1 MKYAT
6 PVLLLSLLLLSS
18 CAGQPDVT
26 ARTRVISIGY
36 HSEECAECEVLQAKM
51 RRMNI
56 RFSLAPIL
64 FVKYDKTT
72 EETRTAAES
81 RLEAIGMLETARR
94 DDGLRKVIL
103 YDAQTREQIDVILAD
118 DAVTVIRQKIADA
131 LKRGA

>member
-1 MKYAT
+1 
-6 PVLLLSLLLLSS
+6 
-18 CAGQPDVT
+18 
-26 ARTRVISIGY
+26 
-36 HSEECAECEVLQAKM
+36 M

-56 RFSLAPIL
+56 RFGLAPIL

-72 EETRTAAES
+72 EETRAAAES

-118 DAVTVIRQKIADA
+118 DAVPVIRQKIADA